1 MLPLRNSVVNA
12 IDAPSFALTE
22 AYPIAA
28 VDPSDAAKAARRDLW
43 QQWFTAIDDKSHVVV
58 TSKAIRYDMTAILF
72 AAVPGP
78 RGSMGLPPV
87 IAIPIVLG
95 GAGMNRAMTVLRV
108 LVVEDD
114 ALIGELLAEM
124 LIGMGHD
131 VCAIELTEAG
141 AVAAAA
147 RHRPDLMIVDVQ
159 LGDGNGVDAV
169 TAIHRHGPVPHIF
182 VSGDISC
189 VKLPWPDSVIIQK
202 PYREADL
209 ARVIQRALDAPPA
222 PPALS

>member
-1 MLPLRNSVVNA
+1 MLPCELPITVLDPRDAGTDACHNLLR
-12 IDAPSFALTE
+12 
-22 AYPIAA
+22 
-28 VDPSDAAKAARRDLW
+28 
-43 QQWFTAIDDKSHVVV
+43 QWFTAIH
-58 TSKAIRYDMTAILF
+58 DMPNLVAPTVADGSAMMRV
-72 AAVPGP
+72 AAATVSG
-78 RGSMGLPPV
+78 RSGQSEFPV
-87 IAIPIVLG
+87 IAAIPVGLG
-95 GAGMNRAMTVLRV
+95 GARMNRTMAALRV

-131 VCAIELTEAG
+131 VCAVELTEGG

-147 RHRPDLMIVDVQ
+147 RFKPDLMIVDVQ

-169 TAIHRHGPVPHIF
+169 TTIHRSGPVPHVF
-182 VSGDISC
+182 VSGDISR
-189 VKLPWPDSVIIQK
+189 VKLPWPGSVIIQK

-222 PPALS
+222 LS